1 MGHRGRGARDRQAL
15 HGAAATD
22 VPRRRHRPAAGQA
35 RARRRHRRR
44 PRPRGA
50 GGRAGGL
57 HPVRLDLD
65 AAAQAA
71 CGLRQGRAADGHP
84 REPRRGRTQRGLEGT
99 RRTDQ
104 ARRPRRRGRY
114 LAGGAVSSLE
124 PRIVPDDQ
132 HHDKHHD
139 PGDPGP
145 EPVPPLEVE
154 VRRNAAVSA
163 LVGAA
168 SSAMAI
174 AYITRAVSTG
184 GVFDWVFGLVLGAV
198 GVSQLV
204 SLVDSRT
211 PLLVADGLGVRLR
224 LGREWR
230 GLPWDS
236 LEQVVVEPRTS
247 LLHDGRLVVAPRH
260 LNRAL
265 EGLDRKARR
274 QVALSQKLYN
284 APLVVPLGMTT
295 RVSTDDLVAELTRL
309 SHDRAAVV
317 EIAGYVAQPV
327 EPVEPVEPDG
337 PDTVSRREEVLDS
350 PPQPEEPA
358 ARGGTPVEGHEPRTP
373 RLRGGLGT
381 IVSRIGHGRAHDIDA
396 GEPGELPATTTATA
410 TATATPPATPT
421 PTPTTTAAASSTAP
435 VRTPDPTP
443 APATSTAP
451 ASTPVT

>member
-71 CGLRQGRAADGHP
+71 RWLCEGRAADGHP
-84 REPRRGRTQRGLEGT
+84 REPRGGRTQRGLEGT
-99 RRTDQ
+99 RRTYQ
-104 ARRPRRRGRY
+104 AGRPRRRGRY

-132 HHDKHHD
+132 HHDQHHD
-139 PGDPGP
+139 PGDTGP
-145 EPVPPLEVE
+145 EPAPPLEVE
-154 VRRNAAVSA
+154 VRRNAAVAA

-184 GVFDWVFGLVLGAV
+184 GVLDWVFGLVLGAV

-211 PLLVADGLGVRLR
+211 PLLVADRLGVRLR

-274 QVALSQKLYN
+274 QVALSQKLYS
-284 APLVVPLGMTT
+284 APFVVPLGVTT
-295 RVSTDDLVAELTRL
+295 RVSTDDLVGELTRL

-327 EPVEPVEPDG
+327 EPDG
-337 PDTVSRREEVLDS
+337 PETVSPREEVLDS
-350 PPQPEEPA
+350 PRPPEEPVA
-358 ARGGTPVEGHEPRTP
+358 GGGTPVEGHEPRTP

-396 GEPGELPATTTATA
+396 DEPGDLPATTTATA
-410 TATATPPATPT
+410 TATTTPT
-421 PTPTTTAAASSTAP
+421 ATTTTARSTAP
-435 VRTPDPTP
+435 VPTPD
-443 APATSTAP
+443 PATSTAP
-451 ASTPVT
+451 ASTP